1 MNNCALPNCYPASYD
16 INEGFDDVPA
26 PINNRNEVQ
35 NVDPKELARTYA
47 NYGLASSHS
56 AQKSAD
62 APRCGIPGKQDPR
75 LFEEDQEAGP
85 EENKFYSSWVN
96 FSEKNLP
103 GPALEPSLVLTQGT
117 AFHNY
122 PQTAPPLQRGDAK
135 ASAKALL
142 QKCPDGYNDVKMGSA
157 CQSKDDFFFKDGYMN
172 ENFENAKPTPTTK
185 RHSVAE
191 EKDWKR
197 RSFSEDGEKKHKH
210 TLIPGI
216 PNIYLYIG
224 IGIFL
229 ILILI
234 YYNFM

>member
-1 MNNCALPNCYPASYD
+1 MNNCALPNCYPVSYD
-16 INEGFDDVPA
+16 INEDFDDVPA
-26 PINNRNEVQ
+26 PIDYIKEVQ
-35 NVDPKELARTYA
+35 NVDPRELARKYA

-56 AQKSAD
+56 AKKSAD
-62 APRCGIPGKQDPR
+62 APRCGIPAKQNPM
-75 LFEEDQEAGP
+75 LFEQDQDA
-85 EENKFYSSWVN
+85 
-96 FSEKNLP
+96 
-103 GPALEPSLVLTQGT
+103 GPALEPSLVLTQGK
-117 AFHNY
+117 AFQDY
-122 PQTAPPLQRGDAK
+122 PQTAPPLQRGAAK
-135 ASAKALL
+135 ESAKVLL

-172 ENFENAKPTPTTK
+172 ENFENAKSVPTTK

-197 RSFSEDGEKKHKH
+197 HSGVKEEKKH

-224 IGIFL
+224 IIFIL
-229 ILILI
+229 ILIFI

>member
-26 PINNRNEVQ
+26 PINNMNEVQ
-35 NVDPKELARTYA
+35 NVDPRELARTYA

-56 AQKSAD
+56 AEKSAD
-62 APRCGIPGKQDPR
+62 APRCGIPGKQDYR
-75 LFEEDQEAGP
+75 LFEEDQEA
-85 EENKFYSSWVN
+85 
-96 FSEKNLP
+96 
-103 GPALEPSLVLTQGT
+103 GPALEPSLVLTQGN
-117 AFHNY
+117 AFQDY

-142 QKCPDGYNDVKMGSA
+142 QKCPEGYNDVKMGSA

-172 ENFENAKPTPTTK
+172 ENFENTKPTPTTK
-185 RHSVAE
+185 RHIRGE
-191 EKDWKR
+191 EKDWKS
-197 RSFSEDGEKKHKH
+197 RSFAEGGEKERKHER

-224 IGIFL
+224 IGVFF
-229 ILILI
+229 ILILFFI
-234 YYNFM
+234 HNSNKQ

>member
-1 MNNCALPNCYPASYD
+1 MNNCSLPNCYPASYD

-26 PINNRNEVQ
+26 PIDYMKEVQ
-35 NVDPKELARTYA
+35 NVDPRELARTYA

-56 AQKSAD
+56 AEKSAD
-62 APRCGIPGKQDPR
+62 APRCGIPAKQHPM
-75 LFEEDQEAGP
+75 LFEQDQEAGP
-85 EENKFYSSWVN
+85 T
-96 FSEKNLP
+96 
-103 GPALEPSLVLTQGT
+103 LEPSLVLTQGN
-117 AFHNY
+117 AFQDY

-135 ASAKALL
+135 ESAKVLL

-172 ENFENAKPTPTTK
+172 ENFENTKSTPTTK

-191 EKDWKR
+191 EKNWKR
-197 RSFSEDGEKKHKH
+197 RSHSEGEEKEHKH

-224 IGIFL
+224 IGIVL
-229 ILILI
+229 ILIFIFI
-234 YYNFM
+234 YYNFR

>member
-26 PINNRNEVQ
+26 PINNMNEVQ
-35 NVDPKELARTYA
+35 NVDPRELARTYA

-56 AQKSAD
+56 AEKSAN
-62 APRCGIPGKQDPR
+62 ASRCDIPGKQDPR
-75 LFEEDQEAGP
+75 LFEEDLDA
-85 EENKFYSSWVN
+85 
-96 FSEKNLP
+96 
-103 GPALEPSLVLTQGT
+103 GPALEPSLVLTQGK
-117 AFHNY
+117 AFQDY

-142 QKCPDGYNDVKMGSA
+142 QKCPEGYNDVKMGSA

-172 ENFENAKPTPTTK
+172 ENFENTKSTPTTK
-185 RHSVAE
+185 RHSVSE

-197 RSFSEDGEKKHKH
+197 RSFAEGGENEREHKH

-224 IGIFL
+224 IILIFILFL
-229 ILILI
+229 IYRSFTNIQ
-234 YYNFM
+234 

>member
-1 MNNCALPNCYPASYD
+1 MD
-16 INEGFDDVPA
+16 
-26 PINNRNEVQ
+26 EVQ
-35 NVDPKELARTYA
+35 NVDPRELARTYA

-56 AQKSAD
+56 AEKSAD

-85 EENKFYSSWVN
+85 T
-96 FSEKNLP
+96 
-103 GPALEPSLVLTQGT
+103 LEGSLVLTQGK
-117 AFHNY
+117 AFQDY

-142 QKCPDGYNDVKMGSA
+142 QKCPDGYKDVKMGSA

-172 ENFENAKPTPTTK
+172 ENFENAKSTPTTK

-197 RSFSEDGEKKHKH
+197 YSLEEKPKH

-216 PNIYLYIG
+216 SNIYLYIG
-224 IGIFL
+224 IGIIL

-234 YYNFM
+234 FIYYNFM